1 MCDENEIKEAYEKAL
16 KLVKQCN
23 EIVLEGFRSA
33 SKQVEVK
40 GKHWDLVTK
49 YDQRVE
55 DTLIAGLRNEFP
67 HHKFCAEE
75 SAFASGDKLTL
86 GPEPTWIIDPID
98 GTVNF
103 VRGVPFTCISV
114 ALVVGHEIQIGIIAN
129 PTANELFTA
138 IKGQGSFLNGTRI
151 KTRDI
156 KELKDAL
163 VGHEF
168 SIGSYKPIRA
178 ALFERGQRFIAEC
191 SYPGGVAPS
200 APLLDAADV
209 AAYAVVLLVAYHDVV
224 VHWAHDPV
232 LPAVLVVVHSCAK
245 GVEVAED
252 REDWP
257 VGHRVVLE
265 VPASPCA
272 VLEVVPTVVVHD
284 VQGLACAAG
293 PDFDRDVAEVPAGTD
308 CAVTVMVQG
317 FGKVLVAVASGCFV
331 ALD

>member
-1 MCDENEIKEAYEKAL
+1 MCDENEIKAAFETAL
-16 KLVKQCN
+16 ELVKQCN

-40 GKHWDLVTK
+40 GKHWDLVTV

-55 DTLIAGLRNEFP
+55 DILIAGLRQQFP

-75 SAFASGDKLTL
+75 SAFASGAKLIL

-114 ALVVGHEIQIGIIAN
+114 ALAVNHGLQIAIIAN

-138 IKGQGSFLNGTRI
+138 IKGQGSFLNGSRIHTRN
-151 KTRDI
+151 T

-191 SYPGGVAPS
+191 VGLRAFGS
-200 APLLDAADV
+200 AALSLAYIASGQIDAYSIQYLKPWDI
-209 AAYAVVLLVAYHDVV
+209 
-224 VHWAHDPV
+224 
-232 LPAVLVVVHSCAK
+232 
-245 GVEVAED
+245 
-252 REDWP
+252 
-257 VGHRVVLE
+257 
-265 VPASPCA
+265 
-272 VLEVVPTVVVHD
+272 
-284 VQGLACAAG
+284 AAG
-293 PDFDRDVAEVPAGTD
+293 ALLIQEAGGTVISITGGQYDIMKPDIIAASSEPLAQTILNIVRDVDEKLAQIKE
-308 CAVTVMVQG
+308 
-317 FGKVLVAVASGCFV
+317 
-331 ALD
+331 